1 MTLYEFGQAQ
11 RLSFPG
17 IEGLN
22 VEIKEVSPNRF
33 TEPLFALF
41 ATWKNPKDGLRHAAS
56 SKCFMQGDDP
66 PWDDLIQ
73 RMIAKVNHEN
83 HR

>member
-1 MTLYEFGQAQ
+1 MTLSEFEANQKLA
-11 RLSFPG
+11 FPK

-33 TEPLFALF
+33 EEPLFALF
-41 ATWKNPKDGLRHAAS
+41 ATWKDAGDGLRHAAS

-73 RMIAKVNHEN
+73 RMIVKVNHAN
-83 HR
+83 P